1 MAGVVD
7 TDADGGMSVT
17 TGNELESS
25 AQLTGV
31 EVVGL
36 GSDGS
41 LVGTSASV
49 VGISTILFATYL

>member
-1 MAGVVD
+1 MD

-41 LVGTSASV
+41 LVGTKGARSEVSV
-49 VGISTILFATYL
+49 HESPRSTEA